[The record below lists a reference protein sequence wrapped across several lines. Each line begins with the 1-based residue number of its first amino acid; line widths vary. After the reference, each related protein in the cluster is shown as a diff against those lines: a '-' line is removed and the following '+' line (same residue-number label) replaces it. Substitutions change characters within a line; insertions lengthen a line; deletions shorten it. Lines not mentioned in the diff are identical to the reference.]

1 MLTEAQT
8 THSEPDLLSELQ
20 AFPVTKAVIYRNR
33 DRKAWKPTAKEHQSA
48 RVMVAVEFS
57 L

>member
-48 RVMVAVEFS
+48 RVMVAVEY
-57 L
+57 